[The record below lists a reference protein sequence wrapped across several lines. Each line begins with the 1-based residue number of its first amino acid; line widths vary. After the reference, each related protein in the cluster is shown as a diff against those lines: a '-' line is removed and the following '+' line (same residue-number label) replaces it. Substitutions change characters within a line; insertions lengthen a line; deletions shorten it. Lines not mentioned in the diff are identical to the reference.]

1 MIKHPMKII
10 EIQKL
15 IIRTKAIHKT
25 MHLIYFIMITK
36 IIIKLK
42 SKLLHSL
49 EEMHMTSNKS
59 KMMVIKLGIFQTLY
73 LIYIRLYSKVY
84 TNMMKETIQ

>member
-1 MIKHPMKII
+1 MIKHPMKTI

-25 MHLIYFIMITK
+25 MHSIYFIMITK

-59 KMMVIKLGIFQTLY
+59 KMMMIKLGIFQTLY
-73 LIYIRLYSKVY
+73 LIYIHLYSKVY